1 MLPAVGKSLGR
12 RAGILARYAAAA
24 FFLAAPAAPLPA
36 ADAPVPPPEPQTSIE
51 ARAEA
56 AALARETLRRI
67 GTNTDLAEWIRTV
80 TERALSSA
88 AEADAEGAQEI
99 LPAERRA
106 GALAEKNSSGR
117 SDTARVLVFMSL
129 AVPAPSWRQW
139 ADEAARAGAPLV
151 LRGPSPEGL
160 RATVA
165 EAGRRLGGFE
175 AGVAVDPRL
184 FRLFDVSRVPAVVV
198 VPGGV
203 PACEKSGCADEDPP
217 PHDRVTGNVGLTAA
231 LAAVAAEG
239 AAGRA
244 VAQKHLERLGGDL

>member
-1 MLPAVGKSLGR
+1 MLPALGKSLGR

-24 FFLAAPAAPLPA
+24 SFLAYATPLPA
-36 ADAPVPPPEPQTSIE
+36 AEAPIPPPEPQTSFE

-67 GTNTDLAEWIRTV
+67 GADTDLAEWTRTV

-88 AEADAEGAQEI
+88 AGADAEGAQEA

-117 SDTARVLVFMSL
+117 SDTARVLIFMSL

-139 ADEAARAGAPLV
+139 AAEAARAGAPLV
-151 LRGPSPEGL
+151 LRGPSQAGL
-160 RATVA
+160 QATVA
-165 EAGRRLGGFE
+165 EVGRRLGGFE

-203 PACEKSGCADEDPP
+203 PACARSGCTDEDPP
-217 PHDRVTGNVGLTAA
+217 PHDRVTGNVGLKAA
-231 LAAVAAEG
+231 LAAEG

>member
-1 MLPAVGKSLGR
+1 MLPALGKSLGR

-24 FFLAAPAAPLPA
+24 LFLAAPAAPLPV
-36 ADAPVPPPEPQTSIE
+36 ADAPVPPPEPQPSIE

-67 GTNTDLAEWIRTV
+67 GTNTDLAEWTRTV
-80 TERALSSA
+80 TERALSVA
-88 AEADAEGAQEI
+88 GADAEGAQQA

-106 GALAEKNSSGR
+106 GALAKSVADET
-117 SDTARVLVFMSL
+117 DTARVLIFMSL

-139 ADEAARAGAPLV
+139 AAEAARAGAPLV
-151 LRGPSPEGL
+151 LRGPSPAGL
-160 RATVA
+160 QATVA

-203 PACEKSGCADEDPP
+203 PACARSGCADEDPP
-217 PHDRVTGNVGLTAA
+217 PHDRVTGNVGLKAA

-239 AAGRA
+239 ASGRA
-244 VAQKHLERLGGDL
+244 VAQKHLERLRGDL